1 MVSQFGRDY
10 SNILLAEISISLES
24 ITEHWVGGV

>member
-10 SNILLAEISISLES
+10 SNILLAEISMSLES
-24 ITEHWVGGV
+24 ISEHFGGV

>member
-10 SNILLAEISISLES
+10 SNILLAKISINLES
-24 ITEHWVGGV
+24 ISEHWVGGV